1 MIEATALTF
10 GYQPGRQVLDGWS
23 GTVERGEIVAVVGP
37 SGSGKSTLLYLLGAL
52 IQPWSGSVLVGG
64 VAVERLD
71 DRRRSDLRASTIGFV
86 FQDALLDLR
95 RSVLDN
101 IIEGA
106 VYRGA
111 SRRATI
117 GRAGELLLRLDVGV
131 DTGRPA
137 TDLSAGQAQ
146 RVALCRALLNKP
158 AVLLADEPTGNLD
171 AANATAVEQILHDH
185 ARRAAGAVV
194 IVTHDLELAGRC
206 DRLYRL

>member
-1 MIEATALTF
+1 
-10 GYQPGRQVLDGWS
+10 
-23 GTVERGEIVAVVGP
+23 VVGP